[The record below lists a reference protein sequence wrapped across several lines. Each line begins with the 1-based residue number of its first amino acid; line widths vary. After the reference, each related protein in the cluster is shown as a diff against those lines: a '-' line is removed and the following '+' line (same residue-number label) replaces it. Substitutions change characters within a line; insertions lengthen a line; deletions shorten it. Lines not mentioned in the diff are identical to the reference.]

1 MKELTDEQLEFAVSR
16 FVSIYQSRGM
26 KQTEL
31 ERLTGS
37 EVTQSTISKIVR
49 PQDGEKYAPS
59 VDVLQRL
66 FKALGLPLE
75 DILIESDHLPDEIV
89 GYLATPLTGLSSEED
104 SELRRVVASIRAVVC
119 DSQFRNP
126 SFDVYWPGDH
136 THPRIHAD
144 ATAQQVYVTD
154 RSRASTHDFI
164 ILFCAAPSYGVG
176 QENEIATQAGVPAI
190 RLVPPGGLSRMMIGS
205 FIQTTDIPYSGT
217 LKSRIA
223 FDEAAFREALK
234 MIRQVRYRTG
244 ALFRGMNGDGFGKR
258 LRRLIDDRCNADY
271 VQFSADIGV
280 SLVYLHKMMDEPFL
294 VSNPSAH
301 LLRRMA
307 HRLGER
313 VAFLLGEAEEN
324 DPAWTESNAS
334 WRSWIEKN
342 EGSLDAAVALRMR
355 DDWRRSYAMGKR
367 EQQTSASFR
376 NPTRL
381 MREADWDRRYRQ
393 QVKNGVRNAEQPSL
407 L

>member
-1 MKELTDEQLEFAVSR
+1 MKELSNEQLEYAVSR
-16 FVSIYQSRGM
+16 FVSIYQSRGI

-31 ERLTGS
+31 ERMTES
-37 EVTQSTISKIVR
+37 EVAQSTISKIVR
-49 PQDGEKYAPS
+49 PQDGDKYTPS

-66 FKALGLPLE
+66 FKALGLRLE
-75 DILIESDHLPDEIV
+75 DILHESDHLADEIV
-89 GYLATPLTGLSSEED
+89 GYLATPLTGLSPQED
-104 SELRRVVASIRAVVC
+104 EELRRVVMSIRRIVG
-119 DSQFRNP
+119 DEQFKNP
-126 SFDVYWPGDH
+126 TFDVYWPGDY
-136 THPRIHAD
+136 THPQIHAD

-164 ILFCAAPSYGVG
+164 ILFCASPSYGVG

-190 RLVPPGGLSRMMIGS
+190 RLVPPDGLSRMMVGS
-205 FIQTTDIPYSGT
+205 FIRTTDIPYSGS
-217 LKSRIA
+217 LRSRIA
-223 FDEAAFREALK
+223 FDGDRFREALRT
-234 MIRQVRYRTG
+234 IRQIRFRTS

-271 VQFSADIGV
+271 IQFSADIGV
-280 SLVYLHKMMDEPFL
+280 SQMYLHKLMDEPFL
-294 VSNPSAH
+294 VSNPSAQ
-301 LLRRMA
+301 LLKRMA

-324 DPAWTESNAS
+324 DPVWTESNAS
-334 WRSWIEKN
+334 WRSWIEKT
-342 EGSLDAAVALRMR
+342 EGVEAATALRIR
-355 DDWRRSYAMGKR
+355 DDWRHSYATDRR
-367 EQQTSASFR
+367 EQQSCASFR

-393 QVKNGVRNAEQPSL
+393 QVKKGISNAKQPSL